1 MSQGFRFEFNYKEWL
16 EWDAGARYSLNTARY
31 SLPGQQN
38 LDFNSWTITS
48 NARVDLKGGWI
59 FRYDFDYMINNG
71 LAAGVNGNVA
81 LMNASLEKTVFKK
94 KNGFLRF
101 SAYDIFKQA
110 TNINRSV
117 TGNSI
122 TDTRTNRL
130 TQYFMATFTYR
141 LSKFTGQQPQNSMD
155 RSRGMEYRRSSGF

>member
-1 MSQGFRFEFNYKEWL
+1 
-16 EWDAGARYSLNTARY
+16 
-31 SLPGQQN
+31 
-38 LDFNSWTITS
+38 
-48 NARVDLKGGWI
+48 
-59 FRYDFDYMINNG
+59 MINNG
-71 LAAGVNGNVA
+71 LAAGVNGNIA

-130 TQYFMATFTYR
+130 TQYFMVTFTYR
-141 LSKFTGQQPQNSMD
+141 LSRFTGQQTPGQSGMD
-155 RSRGMEYRRSSGF
+155 RSRGMEYRRGGGF